1 MGQGTARGTGKDHFQ
16 SRQADKTAMLGY
28 LLKMARN
35 SYFFQK
41 KASENAAYP
50 LEPLGWMPKKCQ
62 CQSAAMLQVWLRCC
76 CEKG

>member
-50 LEPLGWMPKKCQ
+50 LEPLG
-62 CQSAAMLQVWLRCC
+62 
-76 CEKG
+76 